1 MVTGK
6 LQARMTNIILP
17 HNKVSY
23 CIATDDGAYII
34 YNKGGIRETS
44 SPLSATLF
52 DNFEDVILAF
62 RHASSIPN
70 KNFGIISQTI
80 SYNIVAD
87 IPPSN
92 KPVQV
97 IENGVK
103 NIKSA
108 IYSETSVDAN
118 SFYIERKLYEGGRY
132 IVLCFITFDRSL
144 KADAAKFKKL
154 VEEHFNE
161 IAEYVLYTDD
171 SDYRKSLYI
180 FSTSM
185 PKESF
190 VIFRLL
196 GENNLK
202 LIIYDTEIEA
212 FI

>member
-1 MVTGK
+1 M
-6 LQARMTNIILP
+6 ANIILP

-34 YNKGGIRETS
+34 YDKGGIRETS

-52 DNFEDVILAF
+52 DNFEDVIPAF
-62 RHASSIPN
+62 RHASSMPN
-70 KNFGIISQTI
+70 KNLGIISKTI
-80 SYNIVAD
+80 SYNIMDVM
-87 IPPSN
+87 PPSN
-92 KPVQV
+92 NPAQV
-97 IENGVK
+97 IENGVN

-108 IYSETSVDAN
+108 IYTETSVDAN

-132 IVLCFITFDRSL
+132 IVLCFITFDRSR

-154 VEEHFNE
+154 VEENFNE
-161 IAEYVLYTDD
+161 IAEYVLHTDD

-196 GENNLK
+196 SENNLK
-202 LIIYDTEIEA
+202 LIIYDTETEA